1 MAKKINAQGI
11 VSAVT
16 GGLTG
21 GASVYKN
28 NSQIANTSGIES
40 SINDIAD
47 TELNYGDYDSLMSDY
62 SSFTPANTSLNWKS
76 IRGGNYGDM
85 IMNTA
90 FSSINAA
97 ANGAQSTG
105 SPYGAFAGLGP
116 LIGGVG
122 GIFSGNAKAKDAAD
136 RLNIMAKDANE
147 SYIQNFSNNAS
158 NIKNEMFNRAAL
170 NMKAFGGR
178 ISPFAKS
185 RLLSNS
191 FKMKPRKMKYGG
203 FGNYYA
209 YGGDMSGEWTNGV
222 TEINAGGTH
231 EMNEYGGVPIGLDM
245 NGTPNLVEEGEVVF
259 NDYVYSN
266 RLKPTEKQLDSVKLN
281 TKYKGKTYAE
291 IAKDL
296 QRESSNRPLDPIS
309 KNTLVDSMSK
319 LTAIQEESRQFEMM
333 KQLVEQLQQMT
344 PEEQMGLMQ
353 NVPME
358 AIAQPMDNTAN
369 SPIPFGSQ
377 EGFTPDNQRA
387 YRSIQEEM
395 NEGMLAP
402 EEQMALGGF
411 VNIGANG
418 LPLRRYIPYRN
429 NSNWIISPYD
439 RRFNDSAGN
448 TGRKLY
454 RSLGFIDE
462 DGYWNNN
469 NNFSDAE
476 INAVNAIY
484 QYFSDVYGNG
494 VGVPEKYADE
504 LIEYV
509 KQYWDKYGSPD
520 WEDVYLGENEM
531 SDEDFEREYKLYK
544 ELGEDEYLRRKGEAR
559 DAEYD
564 RRIQAAEELD
574 RQEAANKQ
582 NSSNTNNNEEDA
594 SYYFDNP
601 DIVSDGSTDVDEK
614 VYEDKKETKEE
625 IKERRKAE
633 REAKRREKENARE
646 RAKEERESRA
656 NQRREERENRI
667 KQRKAERE
675 RRKEERNRRNQKE
688 ESNDTQNNSTQ
699 NNEQSETEYYFDE
712 PSNVFDAEVEVPEVV
727 YKNTNKQTAEDKA
740 LKDKRQQELEQAIE
754 DAYLPGYM
762 EHINN
767 SMLRQAL
774 GINIDDSEIDNI
786 QNEQIDNPLIKPN
799 FAVQTKDGV
808 RFTDEIFKPKLIN
821 EELLRKRL
829 EELMAG
835 RDVNGLPYTDKFKY
849 FNNGKY
855 DEDYEN
861 FVKNFKFGEAS
872 GKYGADVY
880 NALSKIYK
888 EVTGNDLTTDEA
900 KNLGLDKKFGIFHD
914 IWAQAMEY
922 NPETNPMMSTPE
934 LPLDIDFDYDAEL
947 QAAIDEIQNE
957 KIDNPKVK
965 VNLIKEKEDNV
976 YPGMNGMQFAP
987 VFGSALG
994 AISSLFE
1001 QPDYTAADYIA
1012 RGRRGIKDVRSRAI
1026 GNYLT
1031 YNPYDINYASGKIN
1045 QLGLNSQRAI
1055 NNTAANAGQSIY
1067 GTLLQNANLVGQLGD
1082 IRTKAREYNDQQR
1095 STIANFNRA
1104 TDTQNANWAMQT
1116 DSANANLNVQRASM
1130 LQQEGALRSSI
1141 DDALSARRSE
1151 SMSNL
1156 FNNIG
1161 NLGTTKYNADRA
1173 QWLFDM
1179 GYIPNTTMGSNTKVK
1194 KEACGGKIRRKKKGL
1209 LK

>member
-1 MAKKINAQGI
+1 MAKKINVQGI

-62 SSFTPANTSLNWKS
+62 SSFKPANTNLNWKS

-97 ANGAQSTG
+97 ANGVQSTG

-178 ISPFAKS
+178 ISPFVKS
-185 RLLSNS
+185 RLLSSS

-231 EMNEYGGVPIGLDM
+231 ESNEYGGVPIGLDM

-266 RLKPTEKQLDSVKLN
+266 RLKPTQKQLDSVKLN

-296 QRESSNRPLDPIS
+296 QKESSNRPLDPIS

-358 AIAQPMDNTAN
+358 AMGQPMDSTAN
-369 SPIPFGSQ
+369 SSIPFGSQ

-387 YRSIQEEM
+387 YRGIQAEM

-418 LPLRRYIPYRN
+418 LPLRRYIPPTYN
-429 NSNWIISPYD
+429 ENWVISPYD
-439 RRFNDSAGN
+439 GRVNDYYSTAVKLAIALGYFDKNN
-448 TGRKLY
+448 TIK
-454 RSLGFIDE
+454 
-462 DGYWNNN
+462 NNK
-469 NNFSDAE
+469 AE
-476 INAVNAIY
+476 INAINTIY
-484 QYFSDVYGNG
+484 QYFSDAYGNG
-494 VGVPEKYADE
+494 VDVPDKYSDE
-504 LIEYV
+504 LINYV
-509 KQYWDKYGSPD
+509 KQYWDKYGSSD
-520 WEDVYLGENEM
+520 WENVYLGVDEL

-544 ELGEDEYLRRKGEAR
+544 ELGEDEYFRRRDEKIEA
-559 DAEYD
+559 EWD
-564 RRIQAAEELD
+564 RKQKEAEELD
-574 RQEAANKQ
+574 KQEAANKQ
-582 NSSNTNNNEEDA
+582 TSSNTNNDEEDA

-601 DIVSDGSTDVDEK
+601 DFVSDGSTDVEEK

-625 IKERRKAE
+625 IKARRKAE
-633 REAKRREKENARE
+633 REAKKR
-646 RAKEERESRA
+646 
-656 NQRREERENRI
+656 ERENA
-667 KQRKAERE
+667 KAKAKAERE
-675 RRKEERNRRNQKE
+675 EKRNQRRIERERKKEERNRRNQKE
-688 ESNDTQNNSTQ
+688 ESNNTQNNSTQ
-699 NNEQSETEYYFDE
+699 NNEQSEAEYYFDE
-712 PSNVFDAEVEVPEVV
+712 PSNVFDAGVDIPEVV
-727 YKNTNKQTAEDKA
+727 YKNTTRQKPEDKS
-740 LKDKRQQELEQAIE
+740 LKDKRQQEPEQAKQ
-754 DAYLPGYM
+754 DA
-762 EHINN
+762 I
-767 SMLRQAL
+767 QA
-774 GINIDDSEIDNI
+774 INIDSIINDGINELVNLNIDDNIDVI
-786 QNEQIDNPLIKPN
+786 QNEQIDNPLIKPK
-799 FAVQTKDGV
+799 FAVQTPDGV
-808 RFTDEIFKPKLIN
+808 KFTDEIFKPKLLN

-835 RDVNGLPYTDKFKY
+835 KNVNGLPYTDKFKY

-855 DEDYEN
+855 DDDYEN

-900 KNLGLDKKFGIFHD
+900 RNLGLDKKFGIFHD
-914 IWAQAMEY
+914 IWAEAMKY

-947 QAAIDEIQNE
+947 QSAIDSIQNE

-965 VNLIKEKEDNV
+965 AKFIKEKQNNE

-994 AISSLFE
+994 ALSSLFE

-1031 YNPYDINYASGKIN
+1031 YNPYDVNYASGKIN

-1095 STIANFNRA
+1095 SAIANFNRA
-1104 TDTQNANWAMQT
+1104 TDTQNANWAMQA

-1179 GYIPNTTMGSNTKVK
+1179 GFVPNTTMGSNTKVK
-1194 KEACGGKIRRKKKGL
+1194 KEACGGKIRRKKKSL

>member
-1 MAKKINAQGI
+1 MGSGFGI
-11 VSAVT
+11 SSAVT
-16 GGLTG
+16 G
-21 GASVYKN
+21 AISSAVDAYKK
-28 NSQIANTSGIES
+28 NSEIMDTSGIES
-40 SINDIAD
+40 SIDDISSR
-47 TELNYGDYDSLMSDY
+47 ELNYGNFDSLMSDY
-62 SSFTPANTSLNWKS
+62 GSYNPAYTGYSMQDLRGQNYGKMALTTLANT
-76 IRGGNYGDM
+76 GQ
-85 IMNTA
+85 A
-90 FSSINAA
+90 AINGMA
-97 ANGAQSTG
+97 STG
-105 SPYGAFAGLGP
+105 SPYGLLAGVPALAA
-116 LIGGVG
+116 GVG
-122 GIFSGNAKAKDAAD
+122 GIFAGNSKASSRAD
-136 RLNIMAKDANE
+136 ELNRQGEYANAM
-147 SYIQNFSNNAS
+147 YIKNFANNAS
-158 NIKNEMFNRAAL
+158 NIRNDMFNKATL
-170 NMKAFGGR
+170 NMKAFGGKM
-178 ISPFAKS
+178 SPFVKS
-185 RLLSNS
+185 RLLSSS

-203 FGNYYA
+203 FGHYYA

-358 AIAQPMDNTAN
+358 AMGQPMDNTSN
-369 SPIPFGSQ
+369 SSIPFGSQ

-418 LPLRRYIPYRN
+418 IPLRRYIPFRFHNHVLIDNKGKDWGDHNPAGYALLKTLGYPKEGFAN
-429 NSNWIISPYD
+429 NISE
-439 RRFNDSAGN
+439 A
-448 TGRKLY
+448 
-454 RSLGFIDE
+454 E
-462 DGYWNNN
+462 M
-469 NNFSDAE
+469 DA
-476 INAVNAIY
+476 INAIY
-484 QYFSDVYGNG
+484 NYFIDFYGDSVEAAEG
-494 VGVPEKYADE
+494 YSDE

-520 WEDVYLGENEM
+520 WEDVYLGFDEL

-544 ELGEDEYLRRKGEAR
+544 ELGEEEYFRRQEEAR
-559 DAEYD
+559 NAEYD
-564 RRIQAAEELD
+564 RRIREAEELD

-601 DIVSDGSTDVDEK
+601 DIVSDGSTDIEEK

-633 REAKRREKENARE
+633 REAKRRERENARA
-646 RAKEERESRA
+646 RAKEERES
-656 NQRREERENRI
+656 RI

-675 RRKEERNRRNQKE
+675 RKKEERNRKNQKE

-740 LKDKRQQELEQAIE
+740 LKGKRQQGLEQAIE
-754 DAYLPGYM
+754 DGYLPGYM

-767 SMLRQAL
+767 SMLRKAL

-799 FAVQTKDGV
+799 FAIQTKDGV

-934 LPLDIDFDYDAEL
+934 LPLDIDFDYDTEHRH
-947 QAAIDEIQNE
+947 AIDEIQNGQ
-957 KIDNPKVK
+957 IDSPKVK
-965 VNLIKEKEDNV
+965 VDLMKEKQDNV
-976 YPGMNGMQFAP
+976 YPRMNGMQFAP
-987 VFGSALG
+987 VFGSAIG
-994 AISSLFE
+994 AIGSLFE
-1001 QPDYTAADYIA
+1001 KPEYTAADYMA
-1012 RGRRGIKDVRSRAI
+1012 RGRRGIRDVRGRVI

-1031 YNPYDINYASGKIN
+1031 YNPYDINYAANNLAQIS
-1045 QLGLNSQRAI
+1045 LGATRGI
-1055 NNTAANAGQSIY
+1055 NNTAANAGQAIA
-1067 GTLLQNANLVGQLGD
+1067 GTLMQNANLMRQMGD
-1082 IRTKAREYNDQQR
+1082 LRMKAREYNDQQR
-1095 STIANFNRA
+1095 RAVADFNRQ
-1104 TDTQNANWAMQT
+1104 TDLQNAQFGQQADMQNSNL
-1116 DSANANLNVQRASM
+1116 DLQRANLLA
-1130 LQQEGALRSSI
+1130 QEGQIRDNVNTAMSQ
-1141 DDALSARRSE
+1141 RRSAAFT
-1151 SMSNL
+1151 NL

-1161 NLGTTKYNADRA
+1161 NVGTTKYNADKA

-1179 GYIPNTTMGSNTKVK
+1179 GYIPNATKS
-1194 KEACGGKIRRKKKGL
+1194 CGGKIKRKKRL